1 MVDSHLFRAATDD
14 IQLRQTAFQLV
25 NQAQTISHAFSK
37 NKALVLEK
45 KWKLLQEVTEMFWR
59 GWLGIC
65 QH

>member
-45 KWKLLQEVTEMFWR
+45 KWKLLQEVTEMF
-59 GWLGIC
+59 
-65 QH
+65 